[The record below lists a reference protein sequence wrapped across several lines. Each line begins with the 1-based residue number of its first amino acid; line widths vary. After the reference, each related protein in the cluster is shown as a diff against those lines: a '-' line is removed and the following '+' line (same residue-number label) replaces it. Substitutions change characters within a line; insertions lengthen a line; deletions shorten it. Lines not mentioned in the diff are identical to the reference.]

1 MLYIYIYIYIYIDD
15 ECHASTVLAL
25 VAPLRLWNQSTF
37 FFQSD
42 IFLSFEFVVR
52 MVVPS
57 IYSSFIVCYFGSS
70 APESKRD
77 SGKKTTAPVSKPTAA
92 DRYETIDITQMGT
105 SIYSHYEV

>member
-1 MLYIYIYIYIYIDD
+1 MSAMLLPY
-15 ECHASTVLAL
+15 SRW
-25 VAPLRLWNQSTF
+25 LRHCVCGINRHF